1 MLSWYGVFLLIAT
14 ILTAVPAFS
23 LEWHKAY
30 ERGRDRIKSGN
41 CSEGQSLLQE
51 ALQTNPRD
59 DLKAPT
65 YGTQSM
71 EYFPHYYLA
80 LCAFQAGKGTDAAR
94 YLKEAE
100 SGRIASSK
108 LAGEYQTLKPQI
120 EALQR
125 QQAQQQQ
132 TTKPPQQQPE
142 KPPEQ
147 KPSVENKTVPPPE
160 KKVEPPVETKR
171 DNSLLIRATLQQAT
185 DALNDQR
192 YDDAKDNANRV
203 LMLDPANRE
212 ARRILDEIASRQAAE
227 LQAKDKQQKMKQ
239 VQNAIDGGNLE
250 DAERLALALKVQ
262 YPSDS
267 KIQNLLKQIQDNR
280 NSQVDVVKQ
289 EEIRKSVERDVLIAY
304 YRGEYDQ
311 AIRLANLGLPKVPQS
326 WRLHFFLGC
335 AYAALSILEESGT
348 DDRLR
353 LARESFRKARS
364 LSSSTRSRRR
374 NSPAAFRVKVTATT
388 RSTVV
393 RPVRIT
399 LTMRRTSSDVFPV
412 PAAASTMSDSLRE
425 VRIRSLAC

>member
-1 MLSWYGVFLLIAT
+1 MLSWYRLFVLIAT

-41 CSEGQSLLQE
+41 CSEGQSLLLE

-80 LCAFQAGKGTDAAR
+80 LCAFQAGKGSDAAR

-108 LAGEYQTLKPQI
+108 LAGEYQGLKPQI

-125 QQAQQQQ
+125 QQSQQQQQQQ

-147 KPSVENKTVPPPE
+147 KPPVENKPVPPPE
-160 KKVEPPVETKR
+160 KKVEPPVEVKR
-171 DNSLLIRATLQQAT
+171 DNSLLIRATLQQAN

-203 LMLDPANRE
+203 LMLDPANRD
-212 ARRILDEIASRQAAE
+212 ARRILDEITSRQAAE
-227 LQAKDKQQKMKQ
+227 LQAREKQQKIKE
-239 VQNAIDGGNLE
+239 VQNAIDGKNLE
-250 DAERLALALKVQ
+250 EAERLALALKVQ

-267 KIQNLLKQIQDNR
+267 KIQNLLKQIQDTR
-280 NSQVDVVKQ
+280 NSQVDVSKQ

-335 AYAALSILEESGT
+335 AYAALSILEEGGT
-348 DDRLR
+348 EDRLR
-353 LARESFRKARS
+353 LARESFRRARS
-364 LSSSTRSRRR
+364 LSSSTPIPPYI
-374 NSPAAFRVKVTATT
+374 SPK
-388 RSTVV
+388 
-393 RPVRIT
+393 IIEIYK
-399 LTMRRTSSDVFPV
+399 SS
-412 PAAASTMSDSLRE
+412 
-425 VRIRSLAC
+425 

>member
-1 MLSWYGVFLLIAT
+1 MLSWYRLFVLIAT

-41 CSEGQSLLQE
+41 CSEGQSLIQE

-59 DLKAPT
+59 DLKTPT
-65 YGTQSM
+65 YGTQNM

-80 LCAFQAGKGTDAAR
+80 VCALKAGKGNDAAR
-94 YLKEAE
+94 FLKEAE

-108 LAGEYQTLKPQI
+108 IAGEYQALKPQI

-125 QQAQQQQ
+125 QQSDQQNQQQQ
-132 TTKPPQQQPE
+132 PTKPPQQQPE

-147 KPSVENKTVPPPE
+147 KPAPEIKTIPPPQE
-160 KKVEPPVETKR
+160 KKVEPVEVKH
-171 DNSLLIRATLQQAT
+171 DNSLLIRSTLQQAT

-212 ARRILDEIASRQAAE
+212 ARRILDQITSRQAAE
-227 LQAKDKQQKMKQ
+227 LQAREKQQKIKE
-239 VQNAIDGGNLE
+239 VQNALDGGNLD

-267 KIQNLLKQIQDNR
+267 KIQNLLKQIQDTK

-289 EEIRKSVERDVLIAY
+289 EEIRKTVERDVLIAY

-326 WRLHFFLGC
+326 WKLHFFLGC
-335 AYAALSILEESGT
+335 AYAALSLLEENGT
-348 DDRLR
+348 EDRLR
-353 LARESFRKARS
+353 LARESFRRARS
-364 LSSSTRSRRR
+364 LSSSTPIPPYI
-374 NSPAAFRVKVTATT
+374 SPK
-388 RSTVV
+388 
-393 RPVRIT
+393 IIEIYK
-399 LTMRRTSSDVFPV
+399 SS
-412 PAAASTMSDSLRE
+412 
-425 VRIRSLAC
+425 